1 MDVGEYL
8 RQLMANATIA
18 VHEEHELKGS
28 VDPRTVFG
36 VMAFRDAKLVYRSP
50 IQQRDF
56 KYPYQLGNSE
66 ISDGPNMTMKLFV
79 RVEAGDIVVLGTDGC
94 LIAWYALHNSF
105 DRFAFSPFE
114 KAAKKAGLNR
124 MGGKVDDITVVV
136 RIVQS

>member
-1 MDVGEYL
+1 
-8 RQLMANATIA
+8 MANATIA

-28 VDPRTVFG
+28 VDPRTVLG
-36 VMAFRDAKLVYRSP
+36 HSRSWH
-50 IQQRDF
+50 RWLLDSM
-56 KYPYQLGNSE
+56 YPTEMEEILKRETKEQKGNVCPDKIAS
-66 ISDGPNMTMKLFV
+66 
-79 RVEAGDIVVLGTDGC
+79 
-94 LIAWYALHNSF
+94 LIAGYALHNSF